1 MKILV
6 AVAHSNE
13 LKIIKAEIKDLNL
26 IWFNISFLQTW
37 VGNYETIYNLAK
49 KLEKESFD
57 FLLNIGICWYIN
69 ENNWLIQAAR
79 IKNLASNKELL
90 VPICF
95 QFTQLVSI
103 WSSEIPVKN
112 LGENADY
119 NFIDMESYW
128 IEFIGNKYQ
137 IPRIILKLPSDKI
150 WEELDLEIIKS
161 SCQELWN
168 IDYIK
173 LFSQIQSYLE
183 LNIAEENFDYIK
195 EKYRFTFSEFEIIKK
210 QIKKYEAL
218 SNASFRDFFDENCSL
233 GKLEFMRLFEGALS
247 KLMDYSS

>member
-6 AVAHSNE
+6 AVAHPNE
-13 LKIIKAEIKDLNL
+13 LKIIKAKIKDLNL
-26 IWFNISFLQTW
+26 IWFDISFIQTW
-37 VGNYETIYNLAK
+37 VGNYETIHNLTK
-49 KLEKESFD
+49 SFEKESFD

-69 ENNWLIQAAR
+69 ENNWLIQVAR

-95 QFTQLVSI
+95 QLSQLESI

-150 WEELDLEIIKS
+150 WEKLDFNNIKN

-173 LFSQIQSYLE
+173 LFSLIKNYLE
-183 LNIAEENFDYIK
+183 TNIKKENYEYIK
-195 EKYRFTFSEFEIIKK
+195 EIYRFTFSEFEILKK

-218 SNASFRDFFDENCSL
+218 SNASFRDFFNKNCNFD
-233 GKLEFMRLFEGALS
+233 KMEFMKLFEEILA
-247 KLMDYSS
+247 KLQFVN